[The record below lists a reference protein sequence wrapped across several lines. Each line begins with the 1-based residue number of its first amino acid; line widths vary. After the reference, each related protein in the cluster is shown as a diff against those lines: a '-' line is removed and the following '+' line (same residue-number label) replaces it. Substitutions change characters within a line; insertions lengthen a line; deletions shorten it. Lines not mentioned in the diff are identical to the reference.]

1 MASSTNPPSVEQV
14 SNLVLSDT
22 FYTWFNVSNDIVNKI
37 NPIEVY
43 SISADARD
51 YTTVGADGIT
61 IDDLGQGNYRIGY
74 IMPSN
79 ITGGHTFHQD
89 INFAGGVSGPIVNTL
104 NGVTGETVA
113 VTTISGRAI
122 TSTVAG
128 VANIQAAVFEINGI
142 SASTGG
148 GLTLDLSGIASTG
161 DLGTVLTATGGTGTF
176 SHQTQLFTGKPEAD
190 QLGLRVKGATW
201 DSGVVMGGETVDPDY
216 RLRVLGTTGASG
228 AISAVGNEDF
238 GPTVMLR
245 NSGSINGEDKLT
257 LMSGDAGGAGTIE
270 LKTGTGF
277 TAGQKNLA
285 IGISSQGVQI
295 VDRLYDSSGAPGT
308 VGQVLTSTGA
318 GISWSASSAASVT
331 HITSTSQIGVAVA
344 ETAAS
349 NVGGFDLTDKEG
361 TALRFTDTGLTT
373 VPGSVSAWNGRLV
386 MIYMSIL
393 GSDDSGDEYPRLD
406 IYHNNSGS
414 GSAPTFG
421 NQKNMFVQRG
431 DGVGTAYGVTQYCI
445 PYVQSAGGS
454 IWWKYISDGDS
465 NNAYLAM
472 VGYSVV
478 LI

>member
-61 IDDLGQGNYRIGY
+61 IDNLGLGNYRIGY

-148 GLTLDLSGIASTG
+148 GLTLDLTGIATTG
-161 DLGTVLTATGGTGTF
+161 DLGTILTATGPGPGPF
-176 SHQTQLFTGKPEAD
+176 GAQTQLFAGKPEAD
-190 QLGLRVKGATW
+190 QLAMRIKGATW
-201 DSGVVMGGETVDPDY
+201 EGAVVMGGDTTDQDY
-216 RLRVLGTTGASG
+216 RLRVMAGTTGAPG
-228 AISAVGNEDF
+228 AVSAVGDEDLA
-238 GPTVMLR
+238 PTIMFR

-257 LMSGDAGGAGTIE
+257 LMSGDAGGPGTIE
-270 LKTGTGF
+270 FKTGSGF
-277 TAGQKNLA
+277 TAGQKDLQ
-285 IGISSQGVQI
+285 IGISTDGVQI
-295 VDRLYDSSGAPGT
+295 AKRLYDTSGDSGT
-308 VGQVLTSTGA
+308 SGDVLFSTGS
-318 GISWSASSAASVT
+318 GTNWSAAAGLGLG
-331 HITSTSQIGVAVA
+331 HLFGAGGA
-344 ETAAS
+344 ETIVNATATYTVKS
-349 NVGGFDLTDKEG
+349 NKICTIRKENVTGGKVNCTVTVPAGAEVLVIITQS
-361 TALRFTDTGLTT
+361 TGLGSEPESNII
-373 VPGSVSAWNGRLV
+373 VPGNTPQSGIYSGGVSGT
-386 MIYMSIL
+386 
-393 GSDDSGDEYPRLD
+393 
-406 IYHNNSGS
+406 
-414 GSAPTFG
+414 TFLITETGGG
-421 NQKNMFVQRG
+421 NFNALWGFI
-431 DGVGTAYGVTQYCI
+431 I
-445 PYVQSAGGS
+445 PLN
-454 IWWKYISDGDS
+454 DF
-465 NNAYLAM
+465 
-472 VGYSVV
+472 
-478 LI
+478 

>member
-89 INFAGGVSGPIVNTL
+89 INFAAGASGPIVNAL
-104 NGVTGETVA
+104 NGVTGETTA
-113 VTTISGRAI
+113 VTTISGRSI

-128 VANIQAAVFEINGI
+128 VANVEAVVLEINGI
-142 SASTGG
+142 SASTAG

-176 SHQTQLFTGKPEAD
+176 SHQAQLFFGKPEPD
-190 QLGLRVKGATW
+190 QLGIRIKGATH
-201 DSGVVMGGETVDPDY
+201 SAAVVMGGPLGTTTDADY
-216 RLRVLGTTGASG
+216 RLSVLAGNSGASG
-228 AISAVGNEDF
+228 AISVVGDEDLA
-238 GPTVMLR
+238 PTVMLR

-257 LMSGDAGGAGTIE
+257 LMSGDAGGPGTIE

-285 IGISSQGVQI
+285 IGISSGGVQI
-295 VDRLYDSSGAPGT
+295 KNGLYDSSGDSGT
-308 VGQVLTSTGA
+308 SGDVLLSTGSGTNWTAGAALGVLGSLTSN
-318 GISWSASSAASVT
+318 SAIGNLTTTKTLVRNTLYSVRKDN
-331 HITSTSQIGVAVA
+331 
-344 ETAAS
+344 AS
-349 NVGGFDLTDKEG
+349 NLDGIEGRDFSDPCVVTLPAGHSALCILFDS
-361 TALRFTDTGLTT
+361 TGD
-373 VPGSVSAWNGRLV
+373 G
-386 MIYMSIL
+386 
-393 GSDDSGDEYPRLD
+393 DDSFVNIPHTEFGIKLATGSGTTFELTP
-406 IYHNNSGS
+406 NSGNEVYHHLH
-414 GSAPTFG
+414 GFIIC
-421 NQKNMFVQRG
+421 F
-431 DGVGTAYGVTQYCI
+431 
-445 PYVQSAGGS
+445 
-454 IWWKYISDGDS
+454 
-465 NNAYLAM
+465 
-472 VGYSVV
+472 
-478 LI
+478 